1 MAKAD
6 FPLKEVYGLLET
18 GPVVLISTSWEGR
31 ESIMAQSWHTM
42 IEFEPPTIA
51 CVISSANYSHELL
64 DQSGECS
71 INIPTVEIGA
81 KVAACGNSS
90 GRDVDKFAAFSLS
103 RNQASEISASLV
115 GDCYASLECRVVDRI
130 RKYELFFLEV
140 VKAWVDV
147 SLKDPRTL
155 HHRGYG
161 AFMVAGETVRLKS
174 EMR

>member
-6 FPLKEVYGLLET
+6 FPLKDVYGLLET
-18 GPVVLISTSWEGR
+18 GPVVLVSTSWGGR

-42 IEFEPPTIA
+42 IEFEPPILA
-51 CVISSANYSHELL
+51 CVISSANYSYDLL

-71 INIPTVEIGA
+71 VNIPTLEIGA

-90 GRDVDKFAAFSLS
+90 GRQVDKFKAFSLT
-103 RNQASEISASLV
+103 RGEAEKVSAPLV
-115 GDCYASLECRVVDRI
+115 MECYANLECKVIDRVK
-130 RKYELFFLEV
+130 KYELFFLEV
-140 VKAWVDV
+140 VKAHVDNAV
-147 SLKDPRTL
+147 KDPKTL

-161 AFMVAGETVRLKS
+161 SFMVAGETVKLKS